1 LKVSQDRIKEDTA
14 KDENPKEKMIRWLV
28 IAAVS
33 LVVFGGLF
41 IGGECFNNGRLYS
54 AGADSPH
61 DEFHFLTI
69 ALVGIVGCQKLVQF
83 LVAIAV

>member
-1 LKVSQDRIKEDTA
+1 MFESLADRIKEDTA

-41 IGGECFNNGRLYS
+41 IGGRML
-54 AGADSPH
+54 
-61 DEFHFLTI
+61 
-69 ALVGIVGCQKLVQF
+69 Q
-83 LVAIAV
+83 